1 VKGACEQ
8 GNGGRRHPPA
18 QYHQFALS
26 AGSRPLPKHFVQR
39 AAKILRPGWI
49 GCLTLGNPVPSQAE
63 HSISATA
70 ILGLSRFM
78 NSSSGMSTVTLSHYV
93 FGAL

>member
-1 VKGACEQ
+1 LGAKI
-8 GNGGRRHPPA
+8 
-18 QYHQFALS
+18 
-26 AGSRPLPKHFVQR
+26 SRPLPKHLVQR

-49 GCLTLGNPVPSQAE
+49 GCLTLGNPVPSHAG

-70 ILGLSRFM
+70 IFGFSRFM
-78 NSSSGMSTVTLSHYV
+78 KFLSEMSTVTLSHHV